1 MDINEL
7 IASVLSKDSSVLV
20 EDEQIAP
27 YLKSTEC
34 FSRDV
39 LCVVSIGTEDD
50 IAKVLQ
56 LANQQ
61 AVLDACPF
69 SVYPIGTGNNW
80 GYGSG
85 LPNQESENTV
95 ILDLRRL
102 NKISFF
108 DPENGICTVQPG
120 VTQQDLYTFLTENGD
135 QFMVPVTGAG
145 PNCSVLANA
154 IERGYGITPNTDHF
168 LALTSIRGFLPNGDF
183 YTSALSSLDKSEE
196 QYVDKTFKWKLGHY
210 VEGLYSQSGN
220 LIVTDVTLLLA
231 KKAIGFDSFYM
242 RFYDQNSFASAYYV
256 MKTILSDLGG
266 VVGSINLMDK
276 RRVCAMVAA
285 NPQGAE
291 VHRNM
296 TDAQCA
302 SITSENDIP
311 EWTLVGTIYTTK
323 RMAKAAR
330 NDIKHIAKGHADQLL
345 FSSSW
350 FIRIGRLISARLKFK
365 SLKSVTHQLKKLDDG
380 MEIMCGKPN
389 NVALPLAYWRNPSV
403 DPQIKQNLS
412 PAADGCGLLW
422 YAPLVPSKQHKMEEF
437 VEFVRRTCRIFN
449 IEPMI
454 TFTNLSSYS
463 TDSTIPIVFN
473 VNDNSAVKDAH
484 DCLQS
489 LYENGIKA
497 GFVPYRLNIEQQK
510 YLPKEHI
517 SWQTVKAINA
527 SLDKNQILSPG
538 RYNP

>member
-1 MDINEL
+1 LDINEL
-7 IASVLSKDSSVLV
+7 IASVLSKDSSVIV
-20 EDEQIAP
+20 GDEQIAP
-27 YLKSTEC
+27 YLSSTEC

-39 LCVVSIGTEDD
+39 LCVVSVGTEDD
-50 IAKVLQ
+50 IAKILK

-61 AVLDACPF
+61 AVLGACPF
-69 SVYPIGTGNNW
+69 SVYPISTGNNW

-183 YTSALSSLDKSEE
+183 YTSALSSLDKSQE
-196 QYVDKTFKWKLGHY
+196 QYVDKTFKWKLGPY

-220 LIVTDVTLLLA
+220 LIVTDVTLVLA

-242 RFYDQNSFASAYYV
+242 RFYDQKAFASAYYV

-285 NPQGAE
+285 NPQGAG
-291 VHRNM
+291 VHSNM
-296 TDAQCA
+296 TEAQCA
-302 SITSENDIP
+302 SIASENDIP

-323 RMAKAAR
+323 RMAEAAR
-330 NDIKHIAKGHADQLL
+330 HDIKQIAKGQADQLV

-350 FIRIGRLISARLKFK
+350 LIRIGRLVSARLKLK
-365 SLKSVTHQLKKLDDG
+365 GLKSVTHQLNKLDNG
-380 MEIMCGKPN
+380 MEIMRGKPN

-403 DPQIKQNLS
+403 DPQSKQDLS

-422 YAPLVPSKQHKMEEF
+422 YAPLVPSKQQKMEEF
-437 VEFVRRTCRIFN
+437 VEFVRCTCRTFN

-484 DCLQS
+484 ACLQS
-489 LYENGIKA
+489 LYEKGLNA

-517 SWQTVKAINA
+517 SWQTAKAINA
-527 SLDKNQILSPG
+527 SLDKNQILSSG